1 MIATSETATAYHATM
16 SSDET
21 RLIVHR
27 ASRTER
33 LADELLIA
41 HLQRERPANSLVPQ
55 TIVIPHAGMRRWL
68 LQTIAKSSPRGI
80 AANFD
85 TQLPWQ
91 WLQRTAKQVLS
102 DDALVSGDYNTETL
116 RWHIYNALPALNAAV
131 LERYVG
137 GDDRER
143 RRFQLAAHLADV
155 FTQYLVYRADMIL
168 AWERGV
174 DPGDWQ
180 ANLWRLVRARIQ
192 KPHRAQ
198 RKEALVA
205 ALYAR
210 GDGETLP
217 LHVFGVSHLP
227 PDVLECLRAA
237 ATHRNVHV
245 YFPDPCREHWDYLR
259 KKRAILASPDAESL
273 YFEVGHPL
281 LASLGRVGQD
291 FSLALD
297 DADDHRDPLDER
309 DVPDTASSL
318 LDAVQNSLRYLQPDL
333 VRETLSE
340 RAHSDALRDTSLRVH
355 ACHTRVREL
364 EVLKDQLLGFLADDA
379 TLQPRDIVVMAPD
392 ISGYAPYLPSVFG
405 QAAHYTDEPAQ
416 IPWHVA
422 DVALARTH
430 PLFTGFSKLL
440 NLSESRLRVGDVLDL
455 LDVPAIAR
463 RFGLGD
469 EAQTRLEP
477 WLRRARVAWGLD
489 AAMKEQAGAA
499 PVDANTWSF
508 GFDRLYAG
516 FIAGDESSTALVD
529 GILPVNGVSGNDVDA
544 IGRLDR
550 LVDTLRDMRNEFA
563 RPRPLAAWSV
573 WLIDTLDAM
582 FAIDFRDDRE
592 DDAMNSLRRSIGSLA
607 DQEDAIGGENLP
619 WSVARD
625 VIRGTLDTVSDR
637 QQFLLG
643 GVTFCGLVPQRSI
656 PFRVVCLLGMN
667 EGDYPR
673 IVTDGGLNRMHAH
686 PRRGDRDTRN
696 EDRYLFLEAMMAA
709 RDNLHI
715 SFIGEDVGDG
725 SARNPASPLAE
736 LLEFLDEQFEIV
748 ADAPQP
754 FRPWL
759 VRHPLQPFDRR
770 YYAHR
775 NTGSSND
782 ARLFSFDRAYEAAPD
797 GAITKRPFVDGGADD
812 RRLVPASNDISLK
825 SLNVFWRDPAKACL
839 RDGFGVS
846 LDALGDDALIDSEP
860 LAPSLAKRERFE
872 LQLLDDAWRKGETQF
887 PIAPPAWLSSSGALP
902 GGEVGARA
910 YKRMRERVQPMLEA
924 MAARLG
930 PGATKITQPV
940 DFQIE
945 DMRVVGVVD
954 RIFRRA
960 EGKRLLLHTKPS
972 GKADFRDLI
981 PFYIEWAAL
990 RLSIDAPLDA
1000 DFFECAEKT
1009 AKGVKTPG
1017 LCAAILAQDEAQL
1030 RAGLGELIRMTKHA
1044 PHAPPLFFPKT
1055 AWAWANSAPEKR
1067 DAETRKTWEGG
1078 GMFNQGECNYEPSYA
1093 ALIARD
1099 SDFLKHN
1106 SPSHDEFVA
1115 TNRWLSDILDPGQTT
1130 LLHNGTD
1137 RDA

>member
-1 MIATSETATAYHATM
+1 M
-16 SSDET
+16 SSDEP

-33 LADELLIA
+33 LADELIA
-41 HLQRERPANSLVPQ
+41 HLRDERPANPLTAQ
-55 TIVIPHAGMRRWL
+55 TIVIPHLGMRRWL
-68 LQTIAKSSPRGI
+68 LQTIAKSSSRGI

-91 WLQRTAKQVLS
+91 WLQRTAEQVLG
-102 DDALVSGDYNTETL
+102 DAALVSGEYNTATL
-116 RWHIYNALPALNAAV
+116 QWHIYNALPMLNAIV
-131 LERYVG
+131 LARYVD
-137 GDDRER
+137 GDDGER
-143 RRFQLAAHLADV
+143 RRFQLASHLADV

-168 AWERGV
+168 AWERGAE
-174 DPGDWQ
+174 PGDWQ
-180 ANLWRLVRARIQ
+180 ANLWRLVRARID

-198 RKEALVA
+198 RKDALVA
-205 ALYAR
+205 ALYAN
-210 GDGETLP
+210 GDGEKLP

-227 PDVLECLRAA
+227 PDVLACLRATA
-237 ATHRNVHV
+237 MHRIVHV

-259 KKRAILASPDAESL
+259 KKRALLASADAESL

-309 DVPDTASSL
+309 DVPDDARDL
-318 LDAVQNSLRYLQPDL
+318 LDAVQGSIRYLRPEF
-333 VRETLSE
+333 VCETLNDRTHE
-340 RAHSDALRDTSLRVH
+340 HALRDTSLRVH
-355 ACHTRVREL
+355 ACHTREREL

-392 ISGYAPYLPSVFG
+392 IAAYAPYLPSVFG
-405 QAAHYTDEPAQ
+405 EAARYSDEPTH

-440 NLSESRLRVGDVLDL
+440 DLGESRLRVSDVIDL

-469 EAQTRLEP
+469 EAQSRLEP

-489 AAMKEQAGAA
+489 AAMKARVGAA
-499 PVDANTWSF
+499 PLDANTWSF

-516 FIAGDESSTALVD
+516 LIVGDEGCDSLVD
-529 GILPVNGVSGNDVDA
+529 GILPVSGVSGKDVDA

-550 LVDTLRDMRNEFA
+550 LIDTLGEIRNELTH
-563 RPRPLAAWSV
+563 PRPLTAWSI

-592 DDAMNSLRRSIGSLA
+592 DDAMNSLRRSIAALA

-625 VIRGTLDTVSDR
+625 VIRGTLDDVSDR
-637 QQFLLG
+637 QPFLLG

-656 PFRVVCLLGMN
+656 PFRVVFMLGMN
-667 EGDYPR
+667 EGEYPR
-673 IVTDGGLNRMHAH
+673 IATDGGLNRMHAR

-709 RDNLHI
+709 RDHLHI
-715 SFIGEDVGDG
+715 SFVGEDVGDA
-725 SARNPASPLAE
+725 SRRNPAAPLAE
-736 LLEFLDEQFEIV
+736 LLEFLDEQFGV
-748 ADAPQP
+748 ADDETEKHQP
-754 FRPWL
+754 WFI
-759 VRHPLQPFDRR
+759 RHPLQPFDSR
-770 YYAHR
+770 YYKQ
-775 NTGSSND
+775 NTATSSND
-782 ARLFSFDRAYEAAPD
+782 TRLFSFNRAYEAPAEIRI
-797 GAITKRPFVDGGADD
+797 AKRPFIDADADD
-812 RRLVPASNDISLK
+812 PRSTPASNDISLK
-825 SLNVFWRDPAKACL
+825 SLTVFWRDPAKACL

-860 LAPSLAKRERFE
+860 LTPMLDRRERFE
-872 LQLLDDAWRKGETQF
+872 LQLLDDAWRNADMQL
-887 PIAPPAWLSSSGALP
+887 PVAPPTWLTGSGALP

-910 YKRMRERVQPMLEA
+910 YQRMRERVQPMLQA
-924 MAARLG
+924 MAERLG
-930 PGATKITQPV
+930 SDAMKITQPV
-940 DFQIE
+940 DFAIE
-945 DMRVVGVVD
+945 GMRVVGVVD

-960 EGKRLLLHTKPS
+960 DGSLLLLHTKPS
-972 GKADFRDLI
+972 GKADFRELI

-990 RLSIDAPLDA
+990 KLRVDSNLDA
-1000 DFFECAEKT
+1000 AFFECAEKT
-1009 AKGVKTPG
+1009 AKGVKSPD
-1017 LCAAILAQDEAQL
+1017 LCAAIVSQTDVQL
-1030 RAGLGELIRMTKHA
+1030 RAGLGELIRMTQHA
-1044 PHAPPLFFPKT
+1044 THAPPLFFPKT
-1055 AWAWANSAPEKR
+1055 AWAWANAASEKR
-1067 DAETRKTWEGG
+1067 NTEARKTWQGG
-1078 GMFNQGECNYEPSYA
+1078 GMFNKGECNYEPSYA

-1099 SDFLKHN
+1099 SEFLKHD
-1106 SPSHDEFVA
+1106 SLAHHEFVA
-1115 TNRWLSDILDPGQTT
+1115 TNRWLSDILDPDQTI
-1130 LLHNGTD
+1130 LLRNGTEH
-1137 RDA
+1137 DA